1 MIFYSKWEL
10 KVIMNLKA
18 DLVNDFYS
26 IKEKNPNYL
35 THI

>member
-1 MIFYSKWEL
+1 MIFFSKWEL

-26 IKEKNPNYL
+26 IKEKNIDYL
-35 THI
+35 TYI